1 MNASTI
7 LQKLRSFRQSNKGNF
22 ATMFALSLPIGI
34 AAAAFAVDEGS
45 LYVERREAQSIT
57 DLAAIYAAANL
68 AKADAAVLKVFA
80 NNRQGGVSLAGT
92 FDIQPTAVGYREV
105 RVEKGRY
112 TPDAMVEA
120 GKRFVANATPYNAVR
135 VTYRK
140 DGTTYFA
147 NLVTGQRNIVTSAVA
162 SAPAEAAFSIGSRLV
177 SVNTQQSALLNPL
190 LGGLLGTNLSLAAM
204 DYNAL
209 LATDVNAL
217 QFIDAL
223 ATELKV
229 SAGTYNDVLK
239 AEATVG
245 QIVSALATTTKDKDA
260 DVALAK
266 LLGAKLPGSLKV
278 PLSHFI
284 DLGQVGKLALGHGAS
299 AFDAEVGLMELI
311 GAAAA
316 IANGKNQVA
325 ANIGAGVPGLLAV
338 KLDLAIGEPPQ
349 GGTWFAIGEAGKIVR
364 TAQTRLQIEATVGGA
379 GGLLGGVLGAS
390 IKLPVYVELAYAEG
404 QLKSV
409 SCPTGKPASA
419 VVNVAA
425 KPGIAEVWLGKVN
438 PADLRVFTKEPTV
451 QHAELVNVNAIGL
464 IKVEVNGSANVDIGN
479 TTPKTLSFNKN
490 DIDDR
495 TIKSVSSSNLTQS
508 LTSSLI
514 KNLTLNA
521 DVRLLGLGIGILLP
535 SEAAV
540 KNAVAN
546 LLSGVTAPVDGLVFN
561 VLALLGVKVGE
572 ADIRVHGV
580 SCGRSVL
587 VL

>member
-1 MNASTI
+1 MRFVE
-7 LQKLRSFRQSNKGNF
+7 KLRGFRRSTKGNF
-22 ATMFALSLPIGI
+22 ATMFALCLPIGL

-45 LYVERREAQSIT
+45 LYVERREAQSLT
-57 DLAAIYAAANL
+57 DLAAIYGAANIS
-68 AKADAAVLKVFA
+68 KADLAVLKVFS
-80 NNRQGGVSLAGT
+80 NNGQSGVSLTTNFGVLPTMAGYT
-92 FDIQPTAVGYREV
+92 QV

-112 TPDAMVEA
+112 TPDPTIEA
-120 GKRFVANATPYNAVR
+120 GKRFVVDATPYNAVR

-140 DGTTYFA
+140 DGTIYFS
-147 NLVTGQRNIVTSAVA
+147 NLVTGQRQIVTTAVA

-177 SVNTQQSALLNPL
+177 SVDTQQSALLNPL
-190 LGGLLGTNLSLAAM
+190 LGGLLGTNLSLKAM

-217 QFIDAL
+217 QFMDAL

-229 SAGTYNDVLK
+229 TAGTYNDLL
-239 AEATVG
+239 AADATVG
-245 QIVSALATTTKDKDA
+245 QIVSALSATTKDKNA
-260 DVALAK
+260 NVALAQ
-266 LLGAKLPGSLKV
+266 LLGAKIPGALKV

-299 AFDAEVGLMELI
+299 AFDAKVGLMEII

-325 ANIGAGVPGLLAV
+325 ADINTGIPGLVAV
-338 KLDLAIGEPPQ
+338 KLNLAVGEPPQ
-349 GGTWFAIGEAGKIVR
+349 GGTWFAIGEPGKIIR

-379 GGLLGGVLGAS
+379 GGLLGGVLGATV
-390 IKLPVYVELAYAEG
+390 KLPLYVEVAYAEG

-419 VVNVAA
+419 VVTVAA
-425 KPGIAEVWLGKVN
+425 KPGIAEVWLGEIN
-438 PADLRVFTKEPTV
+438 PADLRIFTKEPV
-451 QHAELVNVNAIGL
+451 VRPAELVNVNAVGL
-464 IKVEVNGSANVDIGN
+464 IKVEVSGSANVDIGN
-479 TTPKTLSFNKN
+479 TTPKTLTFNKTE
-490 DIDDR
+490 IDNR
-495 TIKSVSSSNLTQS
+495 TIKSVSTSNLAQS
-508 LTSSLI
+508 LTASLI
-514 KNLTLNA
+514 GGLTLKA
-521 DVRLLGLGIGILLP
+521 DVSVLGLGIGILLP

-540 KNAVAN
+540 KTAVTI
-546 LLSGVTAPVDGLVFN
+546 LLSGVTAPVDNLVFS
-561 VLALLGVKVGE
+561 VLTLLGVKVGE